1 MSGSQRIK
9 LRHLVPSIVTVFAI
23 CAGLTS
29 VRMSLEGHLETG
41 LYFILIA
48 VFLDAADGKLARFLD
63 TASPFGA
70 ELDSLADFFNFG
82 IAPGLLL
89 YNTLFTETAYASL
102 GWLATLVLAV
112 CCALRLARFN
122 LSVQRADISLK
133 RDGFFV
139 GVPAPALA
147 CLALMPVLLHL
158 DGWRDAGLPV
168 AWALY
173 VIGVGL
179 LAVSTIPTYS
189 IKHASI
195 KRAHL
200 PFAVVTAVALVVCL
214 IVYPWATLVAGDVL
228 YILSLPLSCLSFHK
242 TDDKSEEPD
251 CTVATAPGENSASR
265 SILQEQPDASFDD
278 LGTRNCA
285 HPGRWGQRQDPTS

>member
-1 MSGSQRIK
+1 MNGTQRVK

-23 CAGLTS
+23 CAGMTS
-29 VRMSLEGHLETG
+29 VRMSLEGHLETA
-41 LYFILIA
+41 LYFILLA

-89 YNTLFTETAYASL
+89 YNTLYIGTAYSSL
-102 GWLATLVLAV
+102 GWLASLVLAV

-122 LSVQRADISLK
+122 LSINRADVTLK
-133 RDGFFV
+133 TDGFFV

-147 CLALMPVLLHL
+147 CLSLMPVFLHL
-158 DGWRDAGLPV
+158 HGWQSSDFPV
-168 AWALY
+168 ARAFY
-173 VIGVGL
+173 IIGVGL

-200 PFAVVTAVALVVCL
+200 PFAVVGAVVLVVCL
-214 IVYPWATLVAGDVL
+214 VVYPWPTLIVANILYLATF
-228 YILSLPLSCLSFHK
+228 PLSYLSFRK
-242 TDDKSEEPD
+242 
-251 CTVATAPGENSASR
+251 
-265 SILQEQPDASFDD
+265 
-278 LGTRNCA
+278 LG
-285 HPGRWGQRQDPTS
+285 

>member
-1 MSGSQRIK
+1 MNGTQRIK

-29 VRMSLEGHLETG
+29 VRMSLEGHLEVS
-41 LYFILIA
+41 LYFILLA

-82 IAPGLLL
+82 IAPGILL
-89 YNTLFTETAYASL
+89 YNTLYIGTEHASI

-122 LSVQRADISLK
+122 LSIHTADVTLK
-133 RDGFFV
+133 KDGFFV

-147 CLALMPVLLHL
+147 CLALMPIFLYLN
-158 DGWRDAGLPV
+158 GWQNSDFPV
-168 AWALY
+168 ARAIY
-173 VIGVGL
+173 VICVGL
-179 LAVSTIPTYS
+179 LAVSTIPSYS

-195 KRAHL
+195 RRAHL
-200 PFAVVTAVALVVCL
+200 PFVVVGAVILVVCL
-214 IVYPWATLVAGDVL
+214 VVYPWFTLIVANLIYLG
-228 YILSLPLSCLSFHK
+228 SLPFSYLSFK
-242 TDDKSEEPD
+242 KVDQKSDRPARTFVTSHD
-251 CTVATAPGENSASR
+251 EN
-265 SILQEQPDASFDD
+265 
-278 LGTRNCA
+278 G
-285 HPGRWGQRQDPTS
+285 G